1 MTAWTERPSPS
12 SEREGTALVGELA
25 ARVEMTRIDEDA
37 VCRCVADG
45 GGGVLRDRTPRSG
58 VNCLPSV

>member
-1 MTAWTERPSPS
+1 
-12 SEREGTALVGELA
+12 VGELA